1 VGLRHGLSAGALDM
15 WGGLWACSSNQDSA
29 YKRPEEHQ
37 HREGREYE
45 VVVYLRLGLSF
56 LAVLAISTP
65 DSLLYLVQFSL
76 ILPNLQLLLH
86 NCYSVV
92 RDRDSLSVVN

>member
-1 VGLRHGLSAGALDM
+1 M

-29 YKRPEEHQ
+29 YKRPEEHL

-45 VVVYLRLGLSF
+45 VVVYLRLVLSF

-65 DSLLYLVQFSL
+65 DSLLYLVQLSL
-76 ILPNLQLLLH
+76 ILPDLYQLLLH
-86 NCYSVV
+86 NC
-92 RDRDSLSVVN
+92 

>member
-1 VGLRHGLSAGALDM
+1 M

-29 YKRPEEHQ
+29 YKRPEEHL

-65 DSLLYLVQFSL
+65 DSLPYLVKLSL
-76 ILPNLQLLLH
+76 ILPDLYQLLLH

-92 RDRDSLSVVN
+92 KDRNSLSVVN